1 MFRLI
6 ALALIL
12 TGFLVVDWSDPYETN
27 CGFSQLKKLKQPA
40 KIEVSV
46 LPLPYS

>member
-12 TGFLVVDWSDPYETN
+12 TGFLVVDWSDPDETD
-27 CGFSQLKKLKQPA
+27 CGCSQLKNLKPPA
-40 KIEVSV
+40 KIEVSA